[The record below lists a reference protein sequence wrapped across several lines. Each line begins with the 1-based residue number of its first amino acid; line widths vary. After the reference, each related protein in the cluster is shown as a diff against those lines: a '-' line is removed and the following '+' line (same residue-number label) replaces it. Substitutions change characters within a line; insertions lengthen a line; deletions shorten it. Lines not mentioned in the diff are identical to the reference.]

1 MESKRLIPYSVHL
14 PEAIYKKLKIAAG
27 ERKASALVR
36 DAITLIIE
44 GDDAFNGG
52 YNKAISDVINV
63 LYEDEKSSTIGFLDE
78 NANFNEG
85 EYHMMC
91 FAEHI
96 ESLIEPMRV
105 HQNVKGKTNGKTK
118 KA

>member
-14 PEAIYKKLKIAAG
+14 PEEIYKKLKAAAG

-44 GDDAFNGG
+44 GDDSFNGG
-52 YNKAISDVINV
+52 YNKAIRDVIST
-63 LYEDEKSSTIGFLDE
+63 LHDDSWCKSLGI
-78 NANFNEG
+78 EG
-85 EYHMMC
+85 Q
-91 FAEHI
+91 
-96 ESLIEPMRV
+96 SLAYYLQELLSPMLV
-105 HQNVKGKTNGKTK
+105 PQNTKGKPNGKTK

>member
-14 PEAIYKKLKIAAG
+14 PEEIYKKLKIAAG

-44 GDDAFNGG
+44 GDDSFNGG
-52 YNKAISDVINV
+52 YNKAIRDVIGT
-63 LYEDEKSSTIGFLDE
+63 LHEDQWCKVIGI
-78 NANFNEG
+78 EG
-85 EYHMMC
+85 QS
-91 FAEHI
+91 FAYYLEDQ
-96 ESLIEPMRV
+96 LLPMLV
-105 HQNVKGKTNGKTK
+105 SQNVKGKTNGKTK

>member
-14 PEAIYKKLKIAAG
+14 PEEIYKKLKAAAG

-44 GDDAFNGG
+44 GDDSFNGG
-52 YNKAISDVINV
+52 YNKAVRDVIGT
-63 LYEDEKSSTIGFLDE
+63 LHSDSWCKSLGI
-78 NANFNEG
+78 EG
-85 EYHMMC
+85 Q
-91 FAEHI
+91 
-96 ESLIEPMRV
+96 SLAYYLEELLSPMLV
-105 HQNVKGKTNGKTK
+105 PQNTKGKANGKNK

>member
-14 PEAIYKKLKIAAG
+14 PEEIYKKLKAAAG

-44 GDDAFNGG
+44 GDDSFNGG
-52 YNKAISDVINV
+52 YNKAVRDVINTLHEDQWCKV
-63 LYEDEKSSTIGFLDE
+63 LGI
-78 NANFNEG
+78 EG
-85 EYHMMC
+85 Q
-91 FAEHI
+91 
-96 ESLIEPMRV
+96 SLAYYLNHLLSPMLV
-105 HQNVKGKTNGKTK
+105 SQNTKGKANAKNK

>member
-14 PEAIYKKLKIAAG
+14 PEEIYKKLKAAAG

-44 GDDAFNGG
+44 GDDSFNGG
-52 YNKAISDVINV
+52 YNKAVRDVIGTLHN
-63 LYEDEKSSTIGFLDE
+63 DSWCKSLGI
-78 NANFNEG
+78 EG
-85 EYHMMC
+85 Q
-91 FAEHI
+91 
-96 ESLIEPMRV
+96 SLAFYLEELLSPMLV
-105 HQNVKGKTNGKTK
+105 PQNTKGKANGKIK